1 MNHFLMLYEESKHK
15 TIACRGSDA
24 KKRHVVVMVITQEL
38 GIGKELQGCNLSR
51 LPTAHCTWEITFVLL
66 YMHLNIIGDNNFYVN
81 NANPVR
87 MKIQS
92 TKQEIYFTLQL

>member
-51 LPTAHCTWEITFVLL
+51 LPTAHCT
-66 YMHLNIIGDNNFYVN
+66 
-81 NANPVR
+81 
-87 MKIQS
+87 
-92 TKQEIYFTLQL
+92 